1 MASEQLSRRE
11 NITTERKIQNAEDSV
26 PQRTTH
32 FELRET
38 HELGPNF
45 QSLPRNENQAYLDR
59 GARAPLSANVSESYL
74 DRARVPLNANIPEHR
89 VREKE
94 DFGGVR
100 DMGKFQMESKGGNK
114 SLAEDRETLDTRSR
128 MVTGTPHIKEASGK
142 GQVVEERE
150 RARERAMEEEEKRL
164 TMEEISKYR
173 NQAQQSA
180 LEALSAAQE
189 KYERAKQATNETLR
203 NTTQAAQEKGEAA
216 QAKDATF
223 EKTQQGYEM
232 TGDTV
237 SNSARTASEKAAQ
250 AKNTTL
256 GKTQQG
262 YEATRDTVS
271 NAARTAAEYATP
283 AAEKARCV
291 AVQAKDVTLE
301 TGKTAAEKAK
311 CAAEIAAKVAVDLK
325 EKATVAGWTASH
337 YATQL
342 TVDGTRAAANAVE
355 GAVGYVAP
363 KASEL
368 AAKSVETVKGLAASA
383 GETAKEFTARK
394 KEESWREYEAKRAS
408 QLQEGE
414 EILPST
420 GGIGKVLPSGERTQ
434 AQGTNL
440 QEKVQGKGSDILG
453 AVTETVSDIG
463 SSMIK
468 PIDNANTK
476 VKEHGGTTIT
486 PKGQDAGGVLDAIGE
501 TIAEIAHTTKVIVV
515 GEDDEV
521 EKSMQKNIGSDS
533 HSLDRAKHEG
543 YRAPKNNVS

>member
-11 NITTERKIQNAEDSV
+11 NITTERKIHSVEDNA

-32 FELRET
+32 FEHRET
-38 HELGPNF
+38 RELGPNV
-45 QSLPRNENQAYLDR
+45 QSLPRNENQSYIDR
-59 GARAPLSANVSESYL
+59 GARVPLTANVSESYL
-74 DRARVPLNANIPEHR
+74 DRAGVPLNANVGEHR
-89 VREKE
+89 DV
-94 DFGGVR
+94 
-100 DMGKFQMESKGGNK
+100 GKFQQNIA
-114 SLAEDRETLDTRSR
+114 L
-128 MVTGTPHIKEASGK
+128 GK
-142 GQVVEERE
+142 GQVVGERGRVLGTENQGVILEKSVAEERE
-150 RARERAMEEEEKRL
+150 RARERAREEEEKRL

-180 LEALSAAQE
+180 LEALSEAQE
-189 KYERAKQATNETLR
+189 KYERAKQATNETLS
-203 NTTQAAQEKGEAA
+203 NTAQTAQQKAA
-216 QAKDATF
+216 QAKDANL
-223 EKTQQGYEM
+223 E
-232 TGDTV
+232 
-237 SNSARTASEKAAQ
+237 
-250 AKNTTL
+250 
-256 GKTQQG
+256 KTQQG

-271 NAARTAAEYATP
+271 NAARTAAEKAGQAKNATLEKTQQGYEATKDTVSNAAKTAVEYATP
-283 AAEKARCV
+283 AAEKAKC
-291 AVQAKDVTLE
+291 AALE

-311 CAAEIAAKVAVDLK
+311 CAAEIATKVAVDLK

-342 TVDGTRAAANAVE
+342 TVDGTKAVANAVE
-355 GAVGYVAP
+355 GTVGYVAP

-394 KEESWREYEAKRAS
+394 KEESWREYEAKRAT

-414 EILPST
+414 EILPSNVSNYT
-420 GGIGKVLPSGERTQ
+420 QKVIPSGERTQ

-468 PIDNANTK
+468 PIDNAANTK

-486 PKGQDAGGVLDAIGE
+486 QKGQDAGGVLDAIGE
-501 TIAEIAHTTKVIVV
+501 TIAEIAHTTKAIVV
-515 GEDDEV
+515 GEDDQV
-521 EKSMQKNIGSDS
+521 EKSMQKNTGPDS

-543 YRAPKNNVS
+543 YRAPKNNLS

>member
-223 EKTQQGYEM
+223 E
-232 TGDTV
+232 
-237 SNSARTASEKAAQ
+237 
-250 AKNTTL
+250 
-256 GKTQQG
+256 KTQQG